1 MRNFKDSWF
10 TVCQAVCNGFKDL
23 QNVDN
28 DDLRAVLRDRFT
40 TYTVEELICF
50 QGLCED
56 LTGYTTTDFL
66 KLKRENYMSPKN
78 LFAEI
83 FYQYKPEMAKDYLWG
98 HLPDSEEITKD
109 VRDLFIAVAYDNFF
123 DRIYTMYDKDST
135 VLQRN
140 LKDVIREIM
149 APQIN

>member
-10 TVCQAVCNGFKDL
+10 TICQAVCNGFKDL

-28 DDLRAVLRDRFT
+28 DDLRAILRDRFL

-66 KLKRENYMSPKN
+66 KLKEENYMSPKN

-83 FYQYKPEMAKDYLWG
+83 FYQYKPEIAKDYLWG
-98 HLPDSEEITKD
+98 HLPDSEETTKD
-109 VRDLFIAVAYDNFF
+109 IRDLFIAVAYDCYF
-123 DRIYTMYDKDST
+123 DRIYAMYEKDSDM
-135 VLQRN
+135 LQRN
-140 LKDVIREIM
+140 LKDVVREIM
-149 APQIN
+149 APHIN